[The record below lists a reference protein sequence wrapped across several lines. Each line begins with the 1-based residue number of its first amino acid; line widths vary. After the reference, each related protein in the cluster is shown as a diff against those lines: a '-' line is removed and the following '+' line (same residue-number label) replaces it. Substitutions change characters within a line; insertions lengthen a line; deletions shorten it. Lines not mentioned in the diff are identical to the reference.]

1 MFNLNWLEAWMIEA
15 VATIFGA
22 LLLGYVLCKVAD
34 FITGDNQ

>member
-1 MFNLNWLEAWMIEA
+1 MFNLDWLEVWMIEA

-34 FITGDNQ
+34 CVTGEDK